1 MPTSAR
7 LNDFSRQ
14 GDPAMILFPAMMI
27 GGHLLI
33 AVVDKVPDLNFEPIC
48 REGAADLRSAR
59 DDSQVCM
66 TDEKA
71 ARDEL
76 AKKWSEFAAADRA
89 RCIRLATNNRT
100 ASYVEVLTCLEL
112 DQEARKLRQGAIPGI
127 AAPESGPGRAQEDAS
142 PPEPAVRVAR
152 QPAAAAPP
160 PPPLPLAP
168 RPAAAGGFP
177 QALCLP
183 GLRDIIAA
191 CNPSGGR
198 P

>member
-1 MPTSAR
+1 
-7 LNDFSRQ
+7 
-14 GDPAMILFPAMMI
+14 MILFPAMMV

-48 REGAADLRSAR
+48 REGAAEIKGAK
-59 DDSQVCM
+59 DDSAVCM

-76 AKKWSEFAAADRA
+76 AKKWSGFDAADRS
-89 RCIRLATNNRT
+89 RCIRMSTNNRT

-112 DQEARKLRQGAIPGI
+112 DQDARKLRPGAISGI
-127 AAPESGPGRAQEDAS
+127 AAPEPGPGHAQEDAGS
-142 PPEPAVRVAR
+142 PEPAVRVVR
-152 QPAAAAPP
+152 QPVAATP

-168 RPAAAGGFP
+168 SPAAAGGFP

-183 GLRDIIAA
+183 GLRAIIPA

>member
-1 MPTSAR
+1 
-7 LNDFSRQ
+7 
-14 GDPAMILFPAMMI
+14 MILFPAMMV

-48 REGAADLRSAR
+48 REGAAEIKGVK
-59 DDSQVCM
+59 DDSAVCM

-76 AKKWSEFAAADRA
+76 AKKWSEFAAADRS
-89 RCIRLATNNRT
+89 RCIRLATSNHT

-112 DQEARKLRQGAIPGI
+112 DQDARQRRQGAIPGI
-127 AAPESGPGRAQEDAS
+127 VAPEPGPGRAQEDAG

-160 PPPLPLAP
+160 PPPPPLPLAP

-177 QALCLP
+177 QVLCLP
-183 GLRDIIAA
+183 GLRAIIAA
-191 CNPSGGR
+191 CNPSGVR

>member
-1 MPTSAR
+1 
-7 LNDFSRQ
+7 
-14 GDPAMILFPAMMI
+14 MILFPAMMV

-33 AVVDKVPDLNFEPIC
+33 AVVDKVPDLNFDPIC
-48 REGAADLRSAR
+48 REGAAEIKGAK
-59 DDSQVCM
+59 DDSAVCM

-71 ARDEL
+71 ARDDL

-89 RCIRLATNNRT
+89 RCIRLATNNHT

-112 DQEARKLRQGAIPGI
+112 DQEARKLRQGAMMPGI
-127 AAPESGPGRAQEDAS
+127 AAPEPGPGHAQDDAS
-142 PPEPAVRVAR
+142 PPEPAVRLAR

-160 PPPLPLAP
+160 PPPPPLPLGP

-183 GLRDIIAA
+183 GLRAIIPA

>member
-1 MPTSAR
+1 
-7 LNDFSRQ
+7 
-14 GDPAMILFPAMMI
+14 MILFPAMMVS
-27 GGHLLI
+27 GHLLI

-48 REGAADLRSAR
+48 REGAAEIKGAK
-59 DDSQVCM
+59 DDSAVCM

-89 RCIRLATNNRT
+89 RCIRLATNNHT

-112 DQEARKLRQGAIPGI
+112 GQDAGKLRQGPIPGI
-127 AAPESGPGRAQEDAS
+127 AAPEPGPGRAQDDAGT
-142 PPEPAVRVAR
+142 PAPAVRVAR
-152 QPAAAAPP
+152 QPAAPAPP
-160 PPPLPLAP
+160 PPPLALGP
-168 RPAAAGGFP
+168 RPAAEGGFP

-183 GLRDIIAA
+183 GLRAIIPA
-191 CNPSGGR
+191 CYPSGGR